1 MWNVLLVPNRHL
13 VAGIVEKSHRQEFA
27 DASRERA
34 RSGIGE
40 AAATAA
46 WLPVADG
53 TFRTPAESDLAD
65 LPPSY
70 QRDGALAQALG
81 MTQPVVAEAN
91 RQLGFPPD
99 FLRRLSKHPDLV
111 AMIEREL
118 RTRAGDD
125 GRPGGSGG

>member
-1 MWNVLLVPNRHL
+1 
-13 VAGIVEKSHRQEFA
+13 
-27 DASRERA
+27 
-34 RSGIGE
+34 
-40 AAATAA
+40 
-46 WLPVADG
+46 
-53 TFRTPAESDLAD
+53 
-65 LPPSY
+65 
-70 QRDGALAQALG
+70 